1 MKVDTSFI
9 SLGQFIIDQEKLFPQ
24 ADGHFSQIL
33 RDIVIASK
41 FIHREVNRA
50 GLADI
55 LGNIGADNVHG
66 ESVKKLDVYANEHLK
81 KSLMRGGVASI
92 IASEEEVDIVLLND
106 REGKYVVLF
115 DPLDGSSNIDV
126 NIPVGT
132 IFSIYRRT
140 SDFNHGCISDCLQT
154 GRQQLAAGYVI
165 YGSSTILTYTTGNG
179 VNIFTFDPG
188 IGDFFLSQAQVR
200 IPQEASYL
208 SVNDM
213 KFDDFLPHTQSY
225 INAVRQRNITNDKPL
240 TPRYVG
246 SLVADFHRNLLKG
259 GIFMYP
265 GTNKNPNGK
274 LRLLYEANPMAF
286 IIEQAGGKATDGH
299 VSILDIQPTELHQR
313 VPLILGSINEVNRY
327 LSFVPQPELANL

>member
-1 MKVDTSFI
+1 MKVDTGFT

-55 LGNIGADNVHG
+55 LGNAGSANIHG

-81 KSLMRGGVASI
+81 ESLMRGGVASI
-92 IASEEEVDIVLLND
+92 IASEEEEEIVLLND

-132 IFSIYRRT
+132 IFSIYKRS
-140 SDFNHGCISDCLQT
+140 SDFGNGCLSDCLQP

-188 IGDFFLSQAQVR
+188 IGDFFLCQAQVQ
-200 IPQEASYL
+200 IPKTAAYL

-213 KFDDFLPHTQSY
+213 QFDDFLPYTQNY
-225 INAVRQRNITNDKPL
+225 LHAVRQRNINNEQPL

-259 GIFMYP
+259 GIFLYP
-265 GTNKNPNGK
+265 GTKRNPNGK
-274 LRLLYEANPMAF
+274 LRLLYEGNPMAF
-286 IIEQAGGKATDGH
+286 IIEQAGGLATNGH
-299 VSILDIQPTELHQR
+299 SNILDIKPEELHQR
-313 VPLILGSINEVNRY
+313 VPLILGSSNEVSRY
-327 LSFVPQPELANL
+327 LSFVPHPELVN

>member
-1 MKVDTSFI
+1 MKVDTGFT
-9 SLGQFIIDQEKLFPQ
+9 SLGQFIIDQEKLFPH

-55 LGNIGADNVHG
+55 LGNVGSANVHG

-92 IASEEEVDIVLLND
+92 IASEEEEDFVLLND
-106 REGKYVVLF
+106 QEGKYVVLF

-132 IFSIYRRT
+132 IFSIYKRT
-140 SDFNHGCISDCLQT
+140 SDFGHGCLPDCLQS

-179 VNIFTFDPG
+179 VNIFTFDPA
-188 IGDFFLSQAQVR
+188 IGDFFLSHAQVQ
-200 IPQEASYL
+200 IPQEAFYL

-213 KFDDFLPHTQSY
+213 KFDDFLPYTQSY
-225 INAVRQRNITNDKPL
+225 LHSVRQRNINNDQPL

-259 GIFMYP
+259 GIFLYP
-265 GTNKNPNGK
+265 GTYKNPKGK
-274 LRLLYEANPMAF
+274 LRLLYEGNPMAF
-286 IIEQAGGKATDGH
+286 IMEQAGGLATNGH
-299 VSILDIQPTELHQR
+299 IPILDIQPTELHQR
-313 VPLILGSINEVNRY
+313 VPLIIGSANEVKRY
-327 LSFVPQPELANL
+327 LSFVPQPELAN